1 MQPDPVG
8 PMNPSTSLRDVADM
22 AAALLSQYDVAVP
35 TYGHYPSRRDWT
47 GVFTCDAWS
56 QQLST
61 LHGSTAPLALHVH
74 LPFCD
79 SGCLSCGG
87 LATLTSRVER
97 VDQYLD
103 RLEHEINI
111 VGGAIGDRPCVH
123 EMHWGGGTPNLLD
136 DEQLARLADM
146 LQHAFDIDAQT
157 KCSIDA
163 DPRLATPAQL
173 NTLVS
178 LGFRRICFGVQDL
191 DPAARLATGRVHQP
205 EQPLRDAVAQAR
217 IAGFDCVELELLFGL
232 PGQGAESFARSLT
245 TVVELAADRVAC
257 HGAARVPWLRAHLKR
272 TDDLTLQLGRE
283 RFGMFRDAVC
293 LLAASGYAWIGADH
307 FVRADDALVLAAD
320 DGRLS
325 RTGMGYTMR
334 AGTNMLGL
342 GTGAMSE
349 LNGWCVQ
356 NTADPVAWQRAVG
369 ARQLPLEQGH
379 VRSPDDTDRAAA
391 ITHLLCNAEL
401 PYDLFLGDMYE
412 LVDRFEEFAADGLV
426 EFQSERVVVT
436 PLGRFFLRALCGT
449 LDAYRVA
456 LDLPVRYSHAV

>member
-1 MQPDPVG
+1 MSEQHGALVNTPKQLIVVCVLALVIPVAIALLGAQLLSGSKHIDRSEPKKLVEQRIKPVG
-8 PMNPSTSLRDVADM
+8 ELLKFDGAPPP
-22 AAALLSQYDVAVP
+22 AAAAVVAV
-35 TYGHYPSRRDWT
+35 
-47 GVFTCDAWS
+47 VAK
-56 QQLST
+56 
-61 LHGSTAPLALHVH
+61 AK
-74 LPFCD
+74 
-79 SGCLSCGG
+79 SGEE
-87 LATLTSRVER
+87 V
-97 VDQYLD
+97 Y
-103 RLEHEINI
+103 N
-111 VGGAIGDRPCVH
+111 GAC
-123 EMHWGGGTPNLLD
+123 
-136 DEQLARLADM
+136 
-146 LQHAFDIDAQT
+146 
-157 KCSIDA
+157 
-163 DPRLATPAQL
+163 
-173 NTLVS
+173 
-178 LGFRRICFGVQDL
+178 
-191 DPAARLATGRVHQP
+191 
-205 EQPLRDAVAQAR
+205 
-217 IAGFDCVELELLFGL
+217 
-232 PGQGAESFARSLT
+232 
-245 TVVELAADRVAC
+245 VAC